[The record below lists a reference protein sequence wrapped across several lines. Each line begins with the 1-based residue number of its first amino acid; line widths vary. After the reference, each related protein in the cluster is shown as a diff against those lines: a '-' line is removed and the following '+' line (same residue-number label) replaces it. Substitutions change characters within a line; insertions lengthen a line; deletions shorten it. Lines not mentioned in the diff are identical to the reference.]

1 MSDPR
6 TLPVRTDAR
15 TDLRTGGTRP
25 RRATWLWVLLVVAV
39 VVDLVSSAGVLPPAV
54 GTGSGAVAI
63 GCIAALVVARV
74 RR

>member
-6 TLPVRTDAR
+6 TLPARTDAR
-15 TDLRTGGTRP
+15 TDGTRP
-25 RRATWLWVLLVVAV
+25 PRATTWLWVLLVVAV

-54 GTGSGAVAI
+54 GIGSGAIAI
-63 GCIAALVVARV
+63 GCIAALVAARV